1 MLLVQ
6 KYNFIPVKL
15 LPLIFFIDSTKQM
28 ETSVSLAVVYRYVS
42 ERITER
48 IRLSLILA
56 HAVELSSVGKYL

>member
-42 ERITER
+42 ERIS
-48 IRLSLILA
+48 LSLILA